1 MTCFE
6 FCSQNAM
13 HLEEKEKR
21 EKDMRKQIIEE
32 GEEYIRGFYEK
43 RKLNIETNI
52 ATNREREKVIVS
64 KSFGSDRFLCIYHFP
79 YFDDEYLYWNS
90 CTWPIKR
97 NSTKRQTNSTGKQ

>member
-52 ATNREREKVIVS
+52 ATNREREKVI
-64 KSFGSDRFLCIYHFP
+64 FLRALNLLDFCA
-79 YFDDEYLYWNS
+79 
-90 CTWPIKR
+90 
-97 NSTKRQTNSTGKQ
+97 